1 MKEVR
6 YLNEIMNFGYENGET
21 LECIELDGEPLFNP
35 ASVGGCLS
43 IGEPTMKSYISQLN
57 ENQRIKIKDLPEETK
72 IILKIKKG
80 NPSFLI
86 TESGL
91 YYLIFKSRKPEAQK
105 FVSWVTDDVLPS
117 IRKTGKYGTELQTQN
132 NITKQ
137 LLDSMVK
144 NFEQLTGVKAEEFAR
159 VQNESY
165 RAKLANLMN
174 DVSKREQ
181 IGTRSLYEKLYFLF
195 AGETGFHI
203 PELAKKS
210 KITNSTYLKQHELSA
225 KMLYEFAL
233 AYFYQDIRV
242 VDLIKLSPDQSTLA
256 EF

>member
-1 MKEVR
+1 
-6 YLNEIMNFGYENGET
+6 MNFGYENGEI
-21 LECIELDGEPLFNP
+21 LECIELNGEPLFNP
-35 ASVGGCLS
+35 ITVGNCLN
-43 IGEPTMKSYISQLN
+43 IKEDTVERYMRALDDADKVDLKS
-57 ENQRIKIKDLPEETK
+57 ENTK
-72 IILKIKKG
+72 IYPNL
-80 NPSFLI
+80 LLR
-86 TESGL
+86 ESGM
-91 YYLIFKSRKPEAQK
+91 YLFVFKSRKPEAQH
-105 FVSWVTDDVLPS
+105 FVKWVAREVLPQ
-117 IRKTGKYGTELQTQN
+117 IRKTGKYGTELETQN
-132 NITKQ
+132 NVTKQ

-144 NFEQLTGVKAEEFAR
+144 NFEQLTGVRAEEFAR

-174 DVSKREQ
+174 DIAKREQ

-203 PELAKKS
+203 PELAKKDGIS
-210 KITNSTYLKQHELSA
+210 NPQYLKQHELSA

-233 AYFYQDIRV
+233 AYFYQDTRV